1 MVRNIFFLTFIF
13 IISGCGMMGGNSSK
27 DTSLATTDLN
37 STDSGS
43 VMIADGSTENQ
54 PTPTAE
60 PTTDSREESILP
72 QTISIDF
79 PDILKQDTPLSDD
92 NLTDETV
99 ENNQTIDS
107 NSSNSTITDIG
118 YSQLKKSISRIEDVV
133 KIAQINLVLL
143 EKVMPQ
149 VLDRCEG
156 MISCTFE
163 PKFLSIVLDNETISK
178 IDDIIDDSN
187 FTFIDKNSRVFFG
200 EIAFT
205 RTGVEE
211 GYDYELRLDMLS
223 DNIRPNNLYKDTN
236 RTDNNITNR
245 EVTDINVTDSNL
257 SDINISEDKNKT
269 DNNITVK
276 EFQIFKWSDY
286 NSDVIT
292 TYVYDNNKSIINIS
306 IYYLVDEYGK
316 ETMHV
321 YNSNNKDGHKENMNL
336 TLANM
341 KEDNETMLLQSNSI
355 EQSFDGNETNISSF
369 SSNGE
374 VSDENGRL
382 LFSSTLSNDASE
394 NNITNVSEIV
404 CENNNSCNQNPEII
418 SSNIE
423 FYELR
428 ITGGNLDDGSF
439 VLLPPY
445 TDINGLKLIDIFGL
459 TLGTFTKSDGKY
471 QGEIHNGSY
480 NDMLNRLTIVKI
492 NKSVDFDSN
501 NMFEVVNS
509 EDRPNIEIVEL

>member
-1 MVRNIFFLTFIF
+1 VI
-13 IISGCGMMGGNSSK
+13 
-27 DTSLATTDLN
+27 TTY
-37 STDSGS
+37 
-43 VMIADGSTENQ
+43 I
-54 PTPTAE
+54 
-60 PTTDSREESILP
+60 
-72 QTISIDF
+72 
-79 PDILKQDTPLSDD
+79 
-92 NLTDETV
+92 
-99 ENNQTIDS
+99 
-107 NSSNSTITDIG
+107 
-118 YSQLKKSISRIEDVV
+118 Y
-133 KIAQINLVLL
+133 
-143 EKVMPQ
+143 
-149 VLDRCEG
+149 
-156 MISCTFE
+156 
-163 PKFLSIVLDNETISK
+163 
-178 IDDIIDDSN
+178 
-187 FTFIDKNSRVFFG
+187 
-200 EIAFT
+200 
-205 RTGVEE
+205 
-211 GYDYELRLDMLS
+211 
-223 DNIRPNNLYKDTN
+223 
-236 RTDNNITNR
+236 DNNITI
-245 EVTDINVTDSNL
+245 VNV
-257 SDINISEDKNKT
+257 
-269 DNNITVK
+269 
-276 EFQIFKWSDY
+276 
-286 NSDVIT
+286 
-292 TYVYDNNKSIINIS
+292 S
-306 IYYLVDEYGK
+306 IYYFINEFGK
-316 ETMHV
+316 ETMHI
-321 YNSNNKDGHKENMNL
+321 YNTNNKSGHKENMNL